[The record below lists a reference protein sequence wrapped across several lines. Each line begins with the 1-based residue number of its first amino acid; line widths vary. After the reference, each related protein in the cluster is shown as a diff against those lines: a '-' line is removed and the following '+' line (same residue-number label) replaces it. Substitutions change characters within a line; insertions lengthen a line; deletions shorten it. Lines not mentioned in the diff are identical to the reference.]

1 SSAEQCV
8 KCKSLP
14 KTGILRLPSGLQRAR
29 NQLALSVPADA
40 DYHPG
45 MLSGF
50 LRLSDGATEAISD
63 VEAAMAAA
71 GRDEAVLWLDLEE
84 PAEEEV
90 RAVGEAFRLDA
101 DAVED
106 CLHGEQRPR
115 IDEFEHHIFLVLY
128 GALGPD
134 GTSVFDPRKLA
145 AFLGPNAVITVH
157 RQPLR
162 SVSSVRNRCRRNTRH
177 LLDRGADFVLY
188 SIIDAIVDNYIVAAE
203 EYEERLEELEEDS
216 LRSDVDEG
224 LVAKSGELRRQLLEL
239 RRLARSQREL
249 LIPLVKG
256 EYEHVSG
263 ALEQRFGHVEDHV
276 MHAIDLIDGMRER
289 LSAVHDNYNTALA
302 NRANAI
308 MKTLTLFATIILPLT
323 LVAGIYGMNLP
334 LWPPSNHP
342 ASFGGVLGG
351 MLLVTGAVLYYF
363 RKKHWL

>member
-1 SSAEQCV
+1 M

-115 IDEFEHHIFLVLY
+115 IDEFEHHIF
-128 GALGPD
+128 
-134 GTSVFDPRKLA
+134 
-145 AFLGPNAVITVH
+145 
-157 RQPLR
+157 
-162 SVSSVRNRCRRNTRH
+162 
-177 LLDRGADFVLY
+177 
-188 SIIDAIVDNYIVAAE
+188 
-203 EYEERLEELEEDS
+203 
-216 LRSDVDEG
+216 
-224 LVAKSGELRRQLLEL
+224 
-239 RRLARSQREL
+239 
-249 LIPLVKG
+249 
-256 EYEHVSG
+256 
-263 ALEQRFGHVEDHV
+263 
-276 MHAIDLIDGMRER
+276 
-289 LSAVHDNYNTALA
+289 
-302 NRANAI
+302 
-308 MKTLTLFATIILPLT
+308 
-323 LVAGIYGMNLP
+323 
-334 LWPPSNHP
+334 
-342 ASFGGVLGG
+342 
-351 MLLVTGAVLYYF
+351 
-363 RKKHWL
+363 